1 MKKFLAATAIV
12 AMTFSITTP
21 AWADDEDE
29 NYDDVVLSP
38 VTLEGDYTPQQIC
51 DEALKPNPHSGF
63 TTEPLVSTD
72 TGWLNDGSPVR
83 DENVGNAIPT
93 GTPTSSFLILDGG
106 YFRNGGS
113 PNVWGHGTATLNYP
127 NSTQE
132 YTTVQNLVRTQT
144 VSCHVYKWVGQN
156 SPKGPH
162 MVEPAGLQTTGNV
175 AVDHDQTAG
184 PNGFDYNA
192 GPVTITGQEVYA
204 LICISPGKKGGSWTG
219 KNGFAANKCQ
229 AASTAAGGYIPS
241 GNVPQI

>member
-113 PNVWGHGTATLNYP
+113 PNVWGHGTATLNDFVVPDPRRRIFPQWRQPQRLGSRHGDAELSEQHAGIYDGP
-127 NSTQE
+127 EPRPYADRQLPCLQVGGPELTQ
-132 YTTVQNLVRTQT
+132 
-144 VSCHVYKWVGQN
+144 
-156 SPKGPH
+156 GPAH
-162 MVEPAGLQTTGNV
+162 GRARWT
-175 AVDHDQTAG
+175 ADHRQRRG
-184 PNGFDYNA
+184 R
-192 GPVTITGQEVYA
+192 
-204 LICISPGKKGGSWTG
+204 S
-219 KNGFAANKCQ
+219 
-229 AASTAAGGYIPS
+229 
-241 GNVPQI
+241 